1 MAAAVAAAAA
11 QLHTGWARPAGGCG
25 ARTRCAN
32 LRFDGSRQAT
42 VCELQPSA
50 RSMAASHDHALPA
63 TPSAEDRQ
71 ITAAIAA
78 SKDSLAQ
85 QGQQLVDNGRQFSQ
99 AVEASQRS
107 AAPAVGGGDGGDSAA
122 VATPAPTENVAAELS
137 RTPSSQERL
146 RLRLTHLQC
155 LVTADPGAPGLA
167 AKIARVRLRIA
178 VYSAA
183 APPPSDLACGRDGAG
198 AGPAAGSVAAA
209 RGGPATG
216 GHDLVVDQLRVAA
229 EQERW
234 GQVAAKAA
242 EEEEDGRAARL
253 QLLACWLEGLPA
265 DRRPAARKLA
275 ERLRVWLSGCGPWLS
290 IAGFAVQRELEA
302 EPVEKIHRIWLQA
315 ELVVIEKVP
324 DCGSAGSNA
333 GSSTEGVP
341 SMYESS
347 DSGSSGYTDALE
359 LTTQLIQA
367 HATALMASA
376 VIVEEELDGICG
388 AGEPC
393 AESAA
398 VGARAAGKAL
408 LVRDVGGKLMNGAVQ
423 ITEQVCLSH

>member
-1 MAAAVAAAAA
+1 MP
-11 QLHTGWARPAGGCG
+11 GDGRPGG
-25 ARTRCAN
+25 AWTRCQ
-32 LRFDGSRQAT
+32 D
-42 VCELQPSA
+42 C
-50 RSMAASHDHALPA
+50 
-63 TPSAEDRQ
+63 
-71 ITAAIAA
+71 
-78 SKDSLAQ
+78 
-85 QGQQLVDNGRQFSQ
+85 
-99 AVEASQRS
+99 
-107 AAPAVGGGDGGDSAA
+107 
-122 VATPAPTENVAAELS
+122 
-137 RTPSSQERL
+137 
-146 RLRLTHLQC
+146 
-155 LVTADPGAPGLA
+155 PGAPPHRCVFRGRA
-167 AKIARVRLRIA
+167 
-178 VYSAA
+178 
-183 APPPSDLACGRDGAG
+183 PPSDLACGRDGAG